1 MGIVRTIIEQ
11 PEEFPPLVQMAWAAH
26 KAKRLPK
33 EPNLAFCYDM
43 LNRVSR
49 RFLQHFTCT
58 RLLDQWSRRDLDFSV
73 VDLPSAV
80 RVAAQLCNCHSAAA
94 HRAARSGVH
103 LLPRPASFGYGRGI
117 DNPNCLLMQRYNPT
131 RGQIKLTDV
140 SSQYSAGLPM
150 FTGTAYCM

>member
-1 MGIVRTIIEQ
+1 MGIVRTIVEQ
-11 PEEFPPLVQMAWAAH
+11 PEEFSPLVQMAWAAH

-58 RLLDQWSRRDLDFSV
+58 RLLDQWSRRDLYFSI
-73 VDLPSAV
+73 VDLLSAV

-103 LLPRPASFGYGRGI
+103 LLPRPASFGYGRGRHG
-117 DNPNCLLMQRYNPT
+117 DT
-131 RGQIKLTDV
+131 ST
-140 SSQYSAGLPM
+140 
-150 FTGTAYCM
+150 

>member
-49 RFLQHFTCT
+49 RFLQHLRSRGCWT
-58 RLLDQWSRRDLDFSV
+58 RSPAVISTSALLIFL
-73 VDLPSAV
+73 SAV
-80 RVAAQLCNCHSAAA
+80 GVAAQLCNCHSAAA

-103 LLPRPASFGYGRGI
+103 LLPRPAGFGYGRGRHG
-117 DNPNCLLMQRYNPT
+117 DT
-131 RGQIKLTDV
+131 ST
-140 SSQYSAGLPM
+140 
-150 FTGTAYCM
+150 